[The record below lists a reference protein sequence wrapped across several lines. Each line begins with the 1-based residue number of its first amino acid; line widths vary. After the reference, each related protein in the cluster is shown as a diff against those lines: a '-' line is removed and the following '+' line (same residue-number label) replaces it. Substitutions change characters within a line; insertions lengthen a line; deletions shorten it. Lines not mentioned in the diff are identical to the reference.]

1 MALTEFRGLR
11 VGCESWG
18 EGRALLALHAGGSS
32 GAQWQRVAA
41 LLQDRHRVI
50 APDLIGSGRTEA
62 WPRAGELS
70 HDLQADLVAAV
81 IEAEAVAPVDV
92 VGHSYGGGV
101 AMRLLLRRPDLVRS
115 LLLIEPMLA
124 VLLREAGD
132 PLFEEYRS
140 LAQGFIDQARA
151 GRGEAAWA
159 LFLDYRNGPGTW
171 AGMSDKSRARF
182 LAQTV
187 QTADGFASNL
197 GNPTTLAECRGIAAP
212 TTIACGTETTVPDRR
227 VAELLRDAVAG
238 NRFAPIPG
246 AGHMSPLTRPEE
258 VARIILAHLAEVG
271 GPPAVV

>member
-1 MALTEFRGLR
+1 
-11 VGCESWG
+11 
-18 EGRALLALHAGGSS
+18 
-32 GAQWQRVAA
+32 
-41 LLQDRHRVI
+41 
-50 APDLIGSGRTEA
+50 
-62 WPRAGELS
+62 
-70 HDLQADLVAAV
+70 
-81 IEAEAVAPVDV
+81 
-92 VGHSYGGGV
+92 
-101 AMRLLLRRPDLVRS
+101 MRLLLRRPDLVRS

-238 NRFAPIPG
+238 NRFAPIPRRRPHVAADPSGGGG
-246 AGHMSPLTRPEE
+246 ADHPGASRRGRRSAGGRIGAARRAEWSRGSPGTSR
-258 VARIILAHLAEVG
+258 
-271 GPPAVV
+271 